1 MIEQAKAAKKKW
13 VQDKTK
19 PEQAQ
24 QESHCCER
32 PNKTESQ
39 KQAAAGR
46 GSADSYSIVMYTN
59 IIAIVVPLRRSWAEH
74 GNTARSKLRGCTE
87 VGFSLCLDQGGRET
101 AHKGSLLRVVE
112 EPHSLH
118 SGRLE
123 KMPRTAGYRTSLLAA
138 ALALLSASQQ
148 QQGVWALQQS
158 KVAFAQHGLEEGED
172 AVMHA
177 PSSSAGSGAS
187 SRLSTM
193 TPQLL
198 SSAIARVM
206 SLDARAEVDTGL
218 PAGDI
223 FNRPDANVLLFVDGL
238 RPAGTA

>member
-1 MIEQAKAAKKKW
+1 MA
-13 VQDKTK
+13 
-19 PEQAQ
+19 
-24 QESHCCER
+24 
-32 PNKTESQ
+32 
-39 KQAAAGR
+39 
-46 GSADSYSIVMYTN
+46 
-59 IIAIVVPLRRSWAEH
+59 
-74 GNTARSKLRGCTE
+74 
-87 VGFSLCLDQGGRET
+87 
-101 AHKGSLLRVVE
+101 
-112 EPHSLH
+112 
-118 SGRLE
+118 
-123 KMPRTAGYRTSLLAA
+123 RTAGYRTSLVAA

-148 QQGVWALQQS
+148 GAWALQQS

-177 PSSSAGSGAS
+177 PSSSSGT
-187 SRLSTM
+187 SRLATM

-238 RPAGTA
+238 RPAGML